1 MLRVTFWHS
10 DKPRERILS
19 DAFCQGV
26 SLAGDF
32 CEQRSLQPQIEVAD
46 CDVACM
52 VGVKSA
58 ELWQAHVRAGRHA
71 IMFDKG
77 YTRHARPGAVK
88 IWEYWRVAVDGH
100 QPTRFVAANMG
111 KFTDERAF
119 PLQLPLQGWRA
130 KGTKILIAGSSEKYH
145 QFHKLSHPTRWTEK
159 VVEEIRQHDT
169 WREIVYRPKPSWR
182 EATPIDGATFST
194 GEVSIEEALRDC
206 WAVVTHGSNAC
217 FESVIC
223 GIPVIV
229 LGDAIAKPISSTQ
242 LAELPDPKLASFKDR
257 HDWLN
262 AIAYTQWTEQ
272 EFASGDAWKIIRG
285 QIYG

>member
-26 SLAGDF
+26 AGAGDF
-32 CEQRSLQPQIEVAD
+32 CEQRSLTPDITVAD

-58 ELWQAHVRAGRHA
+58 ELWAAHVAEGRHV
-71 IMFDKG
+71 IMLDKG
-77 YTRHARPGAVK
+77 YTRHAKPGAVK
-88 IWEYWRVAVDGH
+88 IWEYWRVAVDAH
-100 QPTRFVAANMG
+100 QPTRFVTANMG
-111 KFTDERAF
+111 KFTDDRAF
-119 PLQLPLQGWRA
+119 PLQLPFMTWRT
-130 KGTKILIAGSSEKYH
+130 KGTRILLAGSSEKYH
-145 QFHKLSHPTRWTEK
+145 QFHKLSHPTRWAEK
-159 VVEEIRQHDT
+159 VVARIRELAPGK
-169 WREIVYRPKPSWR
+169 EIVYRPKPSWR
-182 EATPIDGATFST
+182 EATPIEGTTFSS
-194 GEVSIEEALRDC
+194 GEDSIEKALADC

-229 LGDAIAKPISSTQ
+229 LGNAIAKPISSTELEE
-242 LAELPDPKLASFKDR
+242 LADPKLASFRQR

-262 AIAYTQWTEQ
+262 AIAYTQWTEA
-272 EFASGDAWKIIRG
+272 EFAAGAAWSTIRG
-285 QIYG
+285 QIHG